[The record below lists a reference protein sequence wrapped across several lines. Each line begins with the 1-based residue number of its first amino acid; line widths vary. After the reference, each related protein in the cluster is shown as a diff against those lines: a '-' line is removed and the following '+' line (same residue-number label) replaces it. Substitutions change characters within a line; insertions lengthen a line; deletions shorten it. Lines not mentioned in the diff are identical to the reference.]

1 MKKQNTEKKYSTLT
15 RDVQLKIDE
24 FFAEKIIPENDS
36 VRLLDEI
43 AEEIK
48 GPLER
53 AHKRTGRN
61 YGTSPATM
69 LKIILYAAMER
80 IYSSREIEER
90 CKRDINYIWLLN
102 GEKAPNYRAIC
113 RFRTD
118 VLSEYSEE
126 IFYEL
131 DGKLKDNG
139 EICYEHLF
147 VDGTK
152 IEANANKYSFVW
164 KKSTNKYEQ
173 RALG

>member
-1 MKKQNTEKKYSTLT
+1 MKTNITGTNY
-15 RDVQLKIDE
+15 RIFPRNMQLKIDE

-53 AHKRTGRN
+53 VLKRTGRN
-61 YGTSPATM
+61 YGTSPVTM

-113 RFRTD
+113 RFRSE
-118 VLSEYSEE
+118 VLSECSE
-126 IFYEL
+126 
-131 DGKLKDNG
+131 
-139 EICYEHLF
+139 
-147 VDGTK
+147 
-152 IEANANKYSFVW
+152 
-164 KKSTNKYEQ
+164 
-173 RALG
+173 